1 MYDDESANKGD
12 GGLLR
17 LHSTYRHDLKCFTS
31 DEGRCAKT
39 AAAFLK
45 GLLTLDGALAPI
57 LAIMVR
63 NDEHTN
69 LMLDDISEA
78 TKSKEKIKEALE
90 KLILTD
96 TDDMNDTWMEILG
109 EEPTE
114 MEQKL
119 LKEIGNPMRRIETIY
134 ELITKIIDQLKKL
147 LEEEGV
153 D

>member
-1 MYDDESANKGD
+1 MVTKALFILKFGGELTHAGVSQALQFGEDFRIRMYDDESDKKDD

-63 NDEHTN
+63 NDDKIN
-69 LMLDDISEA
+69 LMLDDVSEA
-78 TKSKEKIKEALE
+78 AK
-90 KLILTD
+90 
-96 TDDMNDTWMEILG
+96 
-109 EEPTE
+109 
-114 MEQKL
+114 
-119 LKEIGNPMRRIETIY
+119 LKETVKE
-134 ELITKIIDQLKKL
+134 
-147 LEEEGV
+147 
-153 D
+153 